1 MKLSAFIFPLS
12 VFVSCS
18 QEEFLPQETTT
29 LQFVVSDFPAFQDSS
44 PESGEVPQAEGSV
57 LTRAIGTQDEGKT
70 AWENGDQII
79 VTLTSQKYGEQ
90 AAALTYDGSSW
101 STEAS
106 LSYLENETPSIS
118 VIYAPCY
125 EVTEEG
131 KMQLRSGMQLGMTE
145 YLSGNYEM
153 DNGIMTITFEGAIR
167 TYSRLRIAGLANQT
181 LTVTTT
187 DFTPA
192 GAKNSS
198 PESGATRAAEEALN
212 VLPCP
217 KEGSTVLC
225 ATGARSVPQAEGS
238 VTYTLTTD
246 NNGNAFLYGVFA
258 EGATVSVKQG
268 DIEIGTHAFASATEE
283 CVSYALDAMS
293 PYVYDEATNTYTVYT
308 AKGLLDWSEAARA
321 DLTTNLVLAADIT
334 LTGEN
339 NWTTIGEF
347 DKIEFDED
355 NTEFIGTIDGAGHTI
370 TGLNIKMEEGPAGF
384 ISALGKSGHIKNLL
398 FTNAEIQGG
407 VAAVVAAI
415 SRGVVENCSVIS
427 ECSVSGIYTVGGIV
441 GWNFGLVSGCNNDA
455 SIYNSGYSGTG
466 GIVGYNDDG
475 TVMGCINSGSVQ
487 NSCTDNFPS
496 SGGIVGVQSGI
507 TSSVSIACGN
517 IGEVSSI
524 ITEETGGVAGLVVE
538 GSTIALWTKA
548 TTESDASGDG
558 IGDSYYNNELSVSCH
573 SFADASAVT
582 AEKIAEMNA
591 AIAAYNAS
599 AAEGKTC
606 PYTWQVGTDGYPTLV
621 KSE

>member
-1 MKLSAFIFPLS
+1 MKKIYQYMLMAAALLALA
-12 VFVSCS
+12 SCS
-18 QEEFLPQETTT
+18 QPLVNSDSAGQSISVGG
-29 LQFVVSDFPAFQDSS
+29 LQFVVGDFPVFGGGTQ
-44 PESGEVPQAEGSV
+44 
-57 LTRAIGTQDEGKT
+57 TRAIGTQDEGKT
-70 AWENGDQII
+70 EWENGDKILVHLYSDEYGQQA
-79 VTLTSQKYGEQ
+79 VTLTFENGGWKSDGGTFDYPKDEMPEITAVYAPDCEIKS
-90 AAALTYDGSSW
+90 DGSIGL
-101 STEAS
+101 AS
-106 LSYLENETPSIS
+106 GKLYGMAEYITAKTSVDGLNVSIS
-118 VIYAPCY
+118 FKD
-125 EVTEEG
+125 VT
-131 KMQLRSGMQLGMTE
+131 
-145 YLSGNYEM
+145 
-153 DNGIMTITFEGAIR
+153 R

-192 GAKNSS
+192 GAT
-198 PESGATRAAEEALN
+198 EVATDA
-212 VLPCP
+212 
-217 KEGSTVLC
+217 
-225 ATGARSVPQAEGS
+225 
-238 VTYTLTTD
+238 YTLTTD

>member
-1 MKLSAFIFPLS
+1 MKKIYQYMLMAAALLALA
-12 VFVSCS
+12 SCS
-18 QEEFLPQETTT
+18 QPLVNSDSAGQSISVGG
-29 LQFVVSDFPAFQDSS
+29 LQFVVGDFPVFGGGTQ
-44 PESGEVPQAEGSV
+44 
-57 LTRAIGTQDEGKT
+57 TRAIGTQDEGKT
-70 AWENGDQII
+70 EWENGDKILVHLYSDEYGQQA
-79 VTLTSQKYGEQ
+79 VTLTFENGGWKSDGGTFDYPKDEKLEITAVYAPDCEIKS
-90 AAALTYDGSSW
+90 DGSIGL
-101 STEAS
+101 AS
-106 LSYLENETPSIS
+106 GKLYGMAEYITAKTSVDGLNVSIS
-118 VIYAPCY
+118 FKD
-125 EVTEEG
+125 VT
-131 KMQLRSGMQLGMTE
+131 
-145 YLSGNYEM
+145 
-153 DNGIMTITFEGAIR
+153 R

-192 GAKNSS
+192 GAT
-198 PESGATRAAEEALN
+198 EVATAA
-212 VLPCP
+212 
-217 KEGSTVLC
+217 
-225 ATGARSVPQAEGS
+225 
-238 VTYTLTTD
+238 YTLTTD

-268 DIEIGTHAFASATEE
+268 DIEIGTHGFASATEE

-347 DKIEFDED
+347 DEIEFDED

-398 FTNAEIQGG
+398 FTNAEIQGED
-407 VAAVVAAI
+407 AAVVAAI
-415 SRGVVENCSVIS
+415 SRGIVENCSVIS
-427 ECSVSGIYTVGGIV
+427 ECSVSGIYIVGGIV

-466 GIVGYNDDG
+466 GIVGRNNNG

-487 NSCTDNFPS
+487 NSCTDNS
-496 SGGIVGVQSGI
+496 SRCGGIMGSQFGE

-524 ITEETGGVAGLVVE
+524 RTDETGGVAGTIID
-538 GSTIALWTKA
+538 GSSIALWTKA

-558 IGDSYYNNELSVSCH
+558 IGDSYYSNELSVSCH
-573 SFADASAVT
+573 SFADAPAVT

>member
-1 MKLSAFIFPLS
+1 MRKMFQYILIA
-12 VFVSCS
+12 VAVVVTASCS
-18 QEEFLPQETTT
+18 NELDEALQPAGNGN
-29 LQFVVSDFPAFQDSS
+29 LQFVVGDFPAF
-44 PESGEVPQAEGSV
+44 GEGTQ
-57 LTRAIGTQDEGKT
+57 TRAIGTQDEGKT

-79 VTLTSQKYGEQ
+79 VTLISQKYGEQ
-90 AAALTYDGSSW
+90 AAALTYNGSSW

-106 LSYLENETPSIS
+106 LSYLENETPRVS
-118 VIYAPCY
+118 VFYAPCY

-131 KMQLRSGMQLGMTE
+131 VMQLRSGMQLGMTE
-145 YLSGNYEM
+145 YLSGNYEIE
-153 DNGIMTITFEGAIR
+153 NGIMTITFEGAIR
-167 TYSRLRIAGLANQT
+167 TYSRLRLAGLTNQT

-192 GAKNSS
+192 GAT
-198 PESGATRAAEEALN
+198 EVATAA
-212 VLPCP
+212 
-217 KEGSTVLC
+217 
-225 ATGARSVPQAEGS
+225 
-238 VTYTLTTD
+238 YTLTTD
-246 NNGNAFLYGVFA
+246 DNGNAFLYGTFA
-258 EGATVSVKQG
+258 VEATVSVTQG

-293 PYVYDEATNTYTVYT
+293 PYIYDEATDTYTVYT
-308 AKGLLDWSEAARA
+308 AKGLHDWSEAARA

-347 DKIEFDED
+347 DEIEFDED

-398 FTNAEIQGG
+398 FTNAEIQGED
-407 VAAVVAAI
+407 AAVVAAI
-415 SRGVVENCSVIS
+415 SRGIVENCSVIS
-427 ECSVSGIYTVGGIV
+427 ECSVSGIYIVGGIV

-466 GIVGYNDDG
+466 GIVGRNNNG

-487 NSCTDNFPS
+487 NSCTDNS
-496 SGGIVGVQSGI
+496 SRCGGIMGSQFGE

-524 ITEETGGVAGLVVE
+524 RTDETGGVAGTIID
-538 GSTIALWTKA
+538 GSSIALWTKA

-558 IGDSYYNNELSVSCH
+558 IGDSYYSNELSVSCH
-573 SFADASAVT
+573 SFADAPAVT